1 MTRTQEPRDQHL
13 RLWMITD
20 LIRSKNAGPFML
32 TIDLMFK
39 EERHYAWARRSR
51 LAEPSFYADLYGVDA
66 ADIGV
71 FRQDVAHAL
80 KISMPR
86 PVPSGS
92 TADRD
97 VYGGQFHSP
106 LVMLE
111 VDNA

>member
-1 MTRTQEPRDQHL
+1 MTSMQEPENRGLH
-13 RLWMITD
+13 LWMITD
-20 LIRSKNAGPFML
+20 LIRSKNAGPFLL

-39 EERHYAWARRSR
+39 EQRHYAWARRSR
-51 LAEPSFYADLYGVDA
+51 LAEPAFYAELYGVKV
-66 ADIGV
+66 ADIRV
-71 FRQDVAHAL
+71 FPQDVARAL

-92 TADRD
+92 TTDRD

-111 VDNA
+111 VDGA

>member
-1 MTRTQEPRDQHL
+1 MTGAREPEDRQL

-20 LIRSKNAGPFML
+20 LIRSKNAGPFLL
-32 TIDLMFK
+32 TIDLMFR
-39 EERHYAWARRSR
+39 EERHYSWARRGR
-51 LAEPSFYADLYGVDA
+51 LSEPSFYAELYGVDP
-66 ADIGV
+66 ADVSV
-71 FRQDVAHAL
+71 FPQDVARAL

-111 VDNA
+111 VDIA

>member
-1 MTRTQEPRDQHL
+1 MTGTRDQADQRQ

-20 LIRSKNAGPFML
+20 LIRSKNAGPFLL
-32 TIDLMFK
+32 TIDLMFT
-39 EERHYAWARRSR
+39 EERHYSWARGSR
-51 LAEPSFYADLYGVDA
+51 LSDPAFYAELYGVDP
-66 ADIGV
+66 GEV
-71 FRQDVAHAL
+71 SVYPQDVAHAL

-111 VDNA
+111 VDIA